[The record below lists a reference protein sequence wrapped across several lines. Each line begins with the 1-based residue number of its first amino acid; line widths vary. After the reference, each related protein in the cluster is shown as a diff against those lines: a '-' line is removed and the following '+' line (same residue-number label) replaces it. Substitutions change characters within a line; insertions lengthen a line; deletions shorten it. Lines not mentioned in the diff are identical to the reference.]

1 MSSDTEPQGP
11 TIRFLQGISYEVRDL
26 DVALAFYCDGLGMA
40 LLRRVDAMPPR
51 QRRFFSRLRRNQ
63 GQLHS
68 RSYAVLD
75 LGYGLELTLRQS
87 PNPAD
92 DAGDDPRPSAPSS
105 PFTLSVIVAGIEEL
119 YDGSRAR
126 GVEYVAPLHESV
138 GDDGEPLFKSMMCL
152 DPDGNS
158 IFLSEHKQ

>member
-1 MSSDTEPQGP
+1 MSSDAEPQGP

-26 DVALAFYCDGLGMA
+26 DAALSFYCDGLGMT

-51 QRRFFSRLRRNQ
+51 QRRFFSRLRRHQ
-63 GQLHS
+63 GQLHTT
-68 RSYAVLD
+68 SYAVLD

-87 PNPAD
+87 PNPVAD
-92 DAGDDPRPSAPSS
+92 PQPGNPSA
-105 PFTLSVIVAGIEEL
+105 PFTLSVIVAGIEEF
-119 YDGSRAR
+119 YDDSRAR
-126 GVEYVAPLHESV
+126 GVEYVAPLRESV
-138 GDDGEPLFKSMMCL
+138 DDDGQLLFKSMMCL